1 MMMPKLFGE
10 NLFDE
15 LMDDFPFV
23 GRMQMPAL
31 GGGIYGRREK
41 NLMKTDVK
49 EKDGSYILDIDLPGF
64 RKEDIKA
71 ELNEGY
77 LTISADRSYE
87 REEKP
92 EDGKF
97 IRRERF
103 SGSCSRTF
111 FVGEEVKQEDIRAK
125 FADGILTVTF
135 PKEEQNKLPAK
146 NNLIA
151 IEG

>member
-71 ELNEGY
+71 ELNDGY

-111 FVGEEVKQEDIRAK
+111 YVGENAKPEDVKAK
-125 FADGILTVTF
+125 FEDGILTVSL
-135 PKEEQNKLPAK
+135 PKEEPKKLPAK

>member
-1 MMMPKLFGE
+1 MMMPKFFGE
-10 NLFDE
+10 SLFDE
-15 LMDDFPFV
+15 LMDEFPF
-23 GRMQMPAL
+23 GSRMPAL
-31 GGGIYGRREK
+31 GGGVYGKREK

-49 EKDGSYILDIDLPGF
+49 EKDGNYILDIDLPGF
-64 RKEDIKA
+64 KKEDIRA
-71 ELNEGY
+71 ELRDGY

-92 EDGKF
+92 EDGKI

-111 FVGEEVKQEDIRAK
+111 YVGENAKPEDVKAK
-125 FADGILTVTF
+125 FEDGILTVSL
-135 PKEEQNKLPAK
+135 PKEEPKKLPAK